1 MMKNFV
7 WSMIHPVSFHKK
19 VKTCWGFCLQQDVFY
34 ERPSTKITIKDMD
47 EFTIGVKRGYYKIY
61 QTFYEKEN
69 FLNYCYT
76 TPKLSFAL
84 NSIREHS
91 DLSRPSLDFNS
102 MNVEILNYKVEYG
115 LVKSNEKILGLW
127 TPKCIQQ
134 EIMIGMVG
142 PEYPSIW
149 TYQPSRQIINVLYE
163 FPNRK
168 DVWTWQCC
176 NVEDDNFFWNVKNI
190 NSILL

>member
-1 MMKNFV
+1 
-7 WSMIHPVSFHKK
+7 
-19 VKTCWGFCLQQDVFY
+19 
-34 ERPSTKITIKDMD
+34 MD
-47 EFTIGVKRGYYKIY
+47 EFKIGVKRGYYKIY
-61 QTFYEKEN
+61 QTFYKEEN

-76 TPKLSFAL
+76 TPKLSLAL

-91 DLSRPSLDFNS
+91 DLSRPPLDFNS
-102 MNVEILNYKVEYG
+102 MNVEILDYKVEYG

-134 EIMIGMVG
+134 EIMIGMIG

-176 NVEDDNFFWNVKNI
+176 NVEEKNFFWNVKNI